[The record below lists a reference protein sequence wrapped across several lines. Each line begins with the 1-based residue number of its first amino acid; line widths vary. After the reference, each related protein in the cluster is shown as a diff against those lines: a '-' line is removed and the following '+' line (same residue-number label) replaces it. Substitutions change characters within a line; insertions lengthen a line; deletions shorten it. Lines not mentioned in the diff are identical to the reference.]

1 MPVPGATIGSMY
13 PMSWV
18 RQHPHVKAARAML
31 DGGILHRREVA
42 ELRQLASAAYEFSQA
57 YIRPRLSES
66 SAALSPWLVTSAAV
80 ASMAL
85 RRA

>member
-1 MPVPGATIGSMY
+1 MY
-13 PMSWV
+13 PISWV
-18 RQHPHVKAARAML
+18 REHPHVKAARAML

-42 ELRQLASAAYEFSQA
+42 EVRQLAGAAYEFSQA
-57 YIRPRLSES
+57 YISQRLPES